1 MDLHLGL
8 DADVFPESEASREL
22 HALKIQL
29 LVWVSFSRVNDCV
42 SGTEVLKRPFGLP
55 TIIL

>member
-8 DADVFPESEASREL
+8 AADVIPKSEASREL

-29 LVWVSFSRVNDCV
+29 LAWVSFSRGNDCV
-42 SGTEVLKRPFGLP
+42 SGTEVLKRPSGLP